1 VTSPP
6 RPDHDDD
13 QHARP
18 FAAFLREQAG
28 GKTHD
33 ELSDALRDLVG
44 RVQDTG
50 KKGSLTLVVNVEPLK
65 GDTDTLVIKDE
76 IKLRLPE
83 HDRKASLFFVAS
95 DGNLTREN
103 PNQPQ
108 LPLHAAPNPADHAN
122 LKDAK

>member
-6 RPDHDDD
+6 HDDT
-13 QHARP
+13 HARP

-33 ELSDALRDLVG
+33 ELSDALRDLVA

-50 KKGSLTLVVNVEPLK
+50 KKGSLSLTVNVEPLK

-76 IKLRLPE
+76 IKLKLPE
-83 HDRKASLFFVAS
+83 HDRKASLFFVND
-95 DGNLTREN
+95 DGNLTRDN

-108 LPLHAAPNPADHAN
+108 LPLHAAPKPIDRDN
-122 LKDAK
+122 LKDAQ